1 MARLTLERILTIDST
16 GMPKPPSITQILDK
30 DVRTLWAR
38 DKSQDKS
45 MYIKEVGVIYYLADP
60 KSPPKQQGLSDK
72 ESIKLAIEN
81 YDLPKDYLPDELVWK
96 IIEKYAEQAAGPA
109 MKAVVSLRKA
119 LHNVTIASDKINELL
134 NNKLV
139 EGIGDNDIPLT
150 ISYIDSINKKITDIP
165 NLLAA
170 LRKAEDECIN
180 EQETMTARG
189 GVQITSSMIEEE

>member
-30 DVRTLWAR
+30 DVKALWAR
-38 DKSQDKS
+38 DKSPDKS

-119 LHNVTIASDKINELL
+119 LHNVTIASDKVNELL

-139 EGIGDNDIPLT
+139 EGIGENEIPVT

-189 GVQITSSMIEEE
+189 GVQISSSMIEEE

>member
-38 DKSQDKS
+38 DKSPDKS

>member
-16 GMPKPPSITQILDK
+16 GMPKPPSVTQILDK

-38 DKSQDKS
+38 DKSPDKS

-96 IIEKYAEQAAGPA
+96 IIGKYAEQAAGPA